1 MRYCITMA
9 DFNSDAFERR
19 LNRLSE
25 TQESI
30 ESLSSWV
37 IQQVQFAERVATSWM
52 RCFAQSK
59 THRYQTLLYLVNDV
73 LQNGRRRGLDFSL
86 AFREVLPTAVAMTR

>member
-1 MRYCITMA
+1 MA
-9 DFNSDAFERR
+9 DFNREGFERR

-30 ESLSSWV
+30 ENLSAWV
-37 IQQVQFAERVATSWM
+37 IQQVKFAKAVADSWM
-52 RCFAQSK
+52 HVFHSSRS
-59 THRYQTLLYLVNDV
+59 HRYQTLLYLVNDV

-86 AFREVLPTAVAMTR
+86 AFREVLPQSLAMAQYE